1 MAETLKY
8 EPPKAVRLR
17 DAETAKGESDRNTQP
32 EMWGV
37 CWSTGNS
44 PIY

>member
-1 MAETLKY
+1 MAETPKY

-17 DAETAKGESDRNTQP
+17 DAETAQGDAARNTQP
-32 EMWGV
+32 ELMGV
-37 CWSTGNS
+37 CWETGNS